1 MITDPLKYLKEVA
14 TFRMGCSASVFGC
27 EGQVST
33 FDHIGYLC
41 FKYVNIMQAYEWAL
55 SVSLQWSSVYFEL
68 KFLFSIHQFFLYQQE
83 LPCVLLPFGGS
94 KWWGEK
100 SLPPAETRRV
110 SLPQPGEAWPV
121 FLSSPQSVL
130 LTDQEHYPFFFFL
143 CEKQCSCISTKV
155 ESTQTYT
162 VLIYYTKYYTCMYKT
177 KQSRFLYF
185 FIHRS
190 TKLIYFP
197 YVCHSPAHT
206 LWSFSHKEH
215 DDSPCCRV
223 PLLPWW

>member
-1 MITDPLKYLKEVA
+1 MITDPLKYLKEVT

-27 EGQVST
+27 DGHVST

-41 FKYVNIMQAYEWAL
+41 CKYVNIMQAYEWT
-55 SVSLQWSSVYFEL
+55 VSLQWSSVYFEL
-68 KFLFSIHQFFLYQQE
+68 EFLFSIHQFFLHQQE

-110 SLPQPGEAWPV
+110 SLPQPGEARPV

-130 LTDQEHYPFFFFL
+130 LTGREHYPFFSFYV
-143 CEKQCSCISTKV
+143 KIQCSCISTKV

-162 VLIYYTKYYTCMYKT
+162 VLILH
-177 KQSRFLYF
+177 QVLYM
-185 FIHRS
+185 H
-190 TKLIYFP
+190 
-197 YVCHSPAHT
+197 V
-206 LWSFSHKEH
+206 
-215 DDSPCCRV
+215 
-223 PLLPWW
+223 